1 MMLLWQICSVLCG
14 ASVGLTGV
22 YVVGFRMPFIGVTI
36 AHAAMAG
43 AVFAYIFGLPMAPVA
58 LCMAVLAAAGVVWLT
73 SHYTL
78 ADLNTVTSILLSL
91 TMGLTFLGMG
101 LNKGD
106 MSPLLGLM
114 WGSFL
119 FVKTTD
125 VYVMAILAAVLIL
138 FSILFRRQL
147 EAILFSRSVSR
158 VSGIN
163 DSYVMILMLIL
174 TAFIITVYLQ
184 IVGGLMVYS
193 LLTNPAASAF
203 EFGKNMKLVKILSI
217 GFGILST
224 LTGFWMSYIFDLPTG
239 ACIVLV
245 SGIIYFVSVVM
256 RKWFA
261 EDSKNY
267 NIENA

>member
-1 MMLLWQICSVLCG
+1 MMLLWNICSVLCG

-43 AVFAYIFGLPMAPVA
+43 AVFAYIFGLPQAPIALFMAII
-58 LCMAVLAAAGVVWLT
+58 AAAGVAWLT
-73 SHYTL
+73 SRYTL

-91 TMGLTFLGMG
+91 TMGLTFLGIG
-101 LNKGD
+101 IHKGD

-125 VYVMAILAAVLIL
+125 LYTMTILAFVLVL
-138 FSILFRRQL
+138 FSVLFRKEL
-147 EAILFSRSVSR
+147 ESILFSRTVSR

-163 DSYVMILMLIL
+163 DSHIMILMLIL
-174 TAFIITVYLQ
+174 TAFIVTVYLQ
-184 IVGGLMVYS
+184 IIGGLMVYS

-203 EFGKNMKLVKILSI
+203 ELGKNMKIVKFMSV

-224 LTGFWMSYIFDLPTG
+224 LAGFWISYIFNLPTG

-245 SGIIYFVSVVM
+245 SGLIYFVSVIL

-261 EDSKNY
+261 EDWNKT
-267 NIENA
+267 

>member
-1 MMLLWQICSVLCG
+1 MMFLWQLSSILCG

-43 AVFAYIFGLPMAPVA
+43 AVFAYIFGLPLGPTALLMAIIA
-58 LCMAVLAAAGVVWLT
+58 TAGVAWLT

-78 ADLNTVTSILLSL
+78 ADLNTVTSILLSI
-91 TMGLTFLGMG
+91 TMGLTFLGIG

-106 MSPLLGLM
+106 MSPILGLM

-119 FVKTTD
+119 FIKPSQ
-125 VYVMAILAAVLIL
+125 VYIMVLLAIVLVI
-138 FSILFRRQL
+138 FSIVFRREL
-147 EAILFSRSVSR
+147 EAILFSRSISR

-163 DSYVMILMLIL
+163 DSHIMVLLLIL
-174 TAFIITVYLQ
+174 TAFIITLYLQ

-193 LLTNPAASAF
+193 LLTNPASSAF
-203 EFGKNMKLVKILSI
+203 EFGKNMKLVKLLSV

-224 LTGFWMSYIFDLPTG
+224 LVGFWTSYIFDLPTG
-239 ACIVLV
+239 ACIVLM
-245 SGIIYFVSVVM
+245 SGLIYFVSVIL
-256 RKWFA
+256 RRWFA
-261 EDSKNY
+261 EDRNKS
-267 NIENA
+267 